1 LGLDATN
8 TRLFLVVV
16 DGRQPGYS
24 EGVALHELA
33 AHMIEL
39 GCRSAVN
46 LDGGGSSIMILAG
59 RDGKLSVVN
68 DPSTKQN
75 GVSLPRPIPVALAIV
90 PKMGGQE

>member
-1 LGLDATN
+1 
-8 TRLFLVVV
+8 
-16 DGRQPGYS
+16 
-24 EGVALHELA
+24 
-33 AHMIEL
+33 
-39 GCRSAVN
+39 
-46 LDGGGSSIMILAG
+46 MILAG